1 MRIDFINDG
10 SHDSPIVRLYSDQR
24 NEIEMLQSRLM
35 KFGAGEIVEEIISN
49 LPISESKIKL
59 TFKTTALDSGI
70 TLSKDRK
77 DISVSL
83 TKETW
88 LNLSHKLDPFLVN
101 QTGFTWL
108 YESKTNCLLFTT
120 DGYWFL

>member
-83 TKETW
+83 AKETW
-88 LNLSHKLDPFLVN
+88 LTLSHKLDPFLVN
-101 QTGFTWL
+101 QIGFTWL
-108 YESKTNCLLFTT
+108 YESKTNCLLFTA